1 MNGTTETPK
10 DDAQGGSR
18 LQAVVSGHWSPAYN
32 AANVDVAKCEGALAQ
47 IEAAKKRLISTRRP
61 QLWMLRHLDET
72 HRRVR
77 DLLGPLV
84 RKRDE
89 LYRR

>member
-1 MNGTTETPK
+1 MNETTEREEPAAVGVSPLK
-10 DDAQGGSR
+10 
-18 LQAVVSGHWSPAYN
+18 AVVSGHWSPAYN
-32 AANVDVAKCEGALAQ
+32 AANLDVAKCEGALAQ
-47 IEAAKKRLISTRRP
+47 IEAARKRLRSTRRP
-61 QLWMLRHLDET
+61 QMWMLHHLDET
-72 HRRVR
+72 YRRVH